1 MPSNVQIL
9 VLEGDLSRGLT
20 DLLVEQGYSAIRVA
34 DPSRI
39 QSEAAG
45 TALVIVDVLAPGMS
59 QEGWR
64 ELSQGAEIPL
74 LLIVPGPAT
83 EDWVGVISAPVDQ
96 DRLLQRIE
104 ALLSGTR
111 SEAIQVGDLVIDAAS
126 WRVTVGGRRIALSP
140 LESQLLVYLARRVGR
155 VVTYDQ
161 LLEAVWGHPAGQGD
175 PNLVIRCVSR
185 LRKKLGEVADHPEYI
200 LNVPGM
206 GYRLRSQREWERV
219 AGPGR
224 LAAELVSRIAGL
236 SSNWEQIG
244 SVLPLKLGGNLRTI
258 LLEEAIRT
266 MALIGVVL
274 YGVLPTA
281 NALGADVVRVAQF
294 GFLAPFLI
302 FPIVVWA
309 RAHTGWKLQITTRR
323 AWSILLAFSLV
334 TGAGLRLLSG
344 VGEQAVWEQIVVSVL
359 VIGMLGWLGAR
370 LLPLQ

>member
-1 MPSNVQIL
+1 MSSNAQIL

-59 QEGWR
+59 REGWR

-83 EDWVGVISAPVDQ
+83 EGQVAVVSAPVDK

-104 ALLSGTR
+104 ELLSETR
-111 SEAIQVGDLVIDAAS
+111 SEVIQVGDLVIDVAS

-140 LESQLLVYLARRVGR
+140 LESQFLVYLARRVGR

-161 LLEAVWGHPAGQGD
+161 LLEAVWGCPAGQGD
-175 PNLVIRCVSR
+175 PNLVMRCVSR
-185 LRKKLGEVADHPEYI
+185 LRKKLGEDADHPEYI
-200 LNVPGM
+200 VNVPGM
-206 GYRLRSQREWERV
+206 GYRMRSQREWERG

-224 LAAELVSRIAGL
+224 LIGLVSWITGL

-294 GFLAPFLI
+294 GFLTPFLI
-302 FPIVVWA
+302 FPVVVWA

-344 VGEQAVWEQIVVSVL
+344 VGEQAAWGQIVVSVL